1 MSANVVNWI
10 LLIVA
15 GLFEVAWAYFLKVSD
30 GFSNITNTVLFL
42 ITLGLSMWLL
52 ALSLRTIP
60 IGIAYP
66 VWTGVGA
73 VGAVVIGTLFFK
85 EPMGMLKF
93 LFLAMIVCGI
103 LGLKIFSKA

>member
-1 MSANVVNWI
+1 MSPNALNWL

-15 GLFEVAWAYFLKVSD
+15 GLFEVLWAYFLKMSE
-30 GFSNITNTVLFL
+30 GFSNFSNSVFFF

-73 VGAVVIGTLFFK
+73 VGAVIIGTLFFK
-85 EPMGMLKF
+85 EPMGLFKF
-93 LFLAMIVCGI
+93 LFLSMIVCGI

>member
-1 MSANVVNWI
+1 MSANVANWI
-10 LLIVA
+10 LLIIA
-15 GLFEVAWAYFLKVSD
+15 GLFEVAWAYFLKMSE
-30 GFSNITNTVLFL
+30 GFTNITQSVLFL

-85 EPMGMLKF
+85 EPLGMLKF
-93 LFLAMIVCGI
+93 LFLSMIVCGI